1 MIGRIMPTLALAV
14 LFVGTVVGF
23 VGLLDDGSD
32 MTHAGMLIDLTAVP
46 PIVIAQSQRAHRKA
60 QDEIAAAH
68 TAGYRQALEHVAAGL
83 LDQEAAP
90 PDGGDHIEQDDGHDR
105 AELASPTSGSR
116 TTRDHTPD
124 NVRRLYAVHYDKPE
138 QAVQ

>member
-14 LFVGTVVGF
+14 LTVGTVVGF
-23 VGLLDDGSD
+23 VGLIDDGSD
-32 MTHAGMLIDLTAVP
+32 MTHAGMLIALATVP
-46 PIVIAQSQRAHRKA
+46 PIVISQSQRAHRKA
-60 QDEIAAAH
+60 EDEIAAAH

-90 PDGGDHIEQDDGHDR
+90 PDGGDHIEQDGHDR
-105 AELASPTSGSR
+105 AELASPTSDSR
-116 TTRDHTPD
+116 ITREHNTD

-138 QAVQ
+138 QAVR